1 MPELPFEIW
10 GEIHSYLTPDESK
23 KLIGVNRYFFEAGMD
38 EIYKEIRVYNVDDN
52 RILQQLQDPSIAA
65 RVKRINMVC
74 YFLPPCDKDGKPLP
88 QRSPCESECSEFL
101 KTSITA
107 LYNCK
112 NLKSLTIFLHHS
124 RAITAPF
131 RNFISNLV
139 SKTGSGLQELS
150 LTMTVQHVRFLEALL
165 TAQSWSPRV
174 NAVKFTILP
183 PYCINESKQVTNH
196 NPPTDVVEAFQRQL
210 LHLFWSTGPSLE
222 SLHIFNFDDLD
233 LSSLFSNL
241 GGFSSL
247 KEFSYEGHG
256 RAHSPYFLQTLDGL
270 LEMSPNL
277 KDFSFKALSQSLW
290 PASPPV
296 RYYEDHDW
304 PGVFVNNSFICSL
317 KIPDG
322 LSMCLPKNLSGP
334 VLDAFSSSFCVL
346 CSKSQRILMNTLQSL
361 TYIEFRHL
369 LDWITKVYENQ
380 DKGVEL
386 VTFELDPVKILS
398 AVHLNEILGK
408 IPSLT
413 NLTIG
418 FFHLSVDPSARVVSS
433 QWKLYFLATSL
444 TLAIQRPSSQS
455 RADFED
461 EIYKS
466 FRTFAYASSGL
477 KRLKLV
483 RRLKS
488 EGSDIRI
495 RLLESLRIALPK
507 VQGSF
512 EQIII

>member
-1 MPELPFEIW
+1 M
-10 GEIHSYLTPDESK
+10 
-23 KLIGVNRYFFEAGMD
+23 
-38 EIYKEIRVYNVDDN
+38 
-52 RILQQLQDPSIAA
+52 
-65 RVKRINMVC
+65 
-74 YFLPPCDKDGKPLP
+74 
-88 QRSPCESECSEFL
+88 
-101 KTSITA
+101 
-107 LYNCK
+107 
-112 NLKSLTIFLHHS
+112 
-124 RAITAPF
+124 
-131 RNFISNLV
+131 
-139 SKTGSGLQELS
+139 
-150 LTMTVQHVRFLEALL
+150 
-165 TAQSWSPRV
+165 
-174 NAVKFTILP
+174 
-183 PYCINESKQVTNH
+183 
-196 NPPTDVVEAFQRQL
+196 
-210 LHLFWSTGPSLE
+210 HLFWSTGPSLE

-256 RAHSPYFLQTLDGL
+256 RTHSPYFLQTLDGL

-322 LSMCLPKNLSGP
+322 LSMCFPQNLSGP

-346 CSKSQRILMNTLQSL
+346 CSKSQRILVNTLQSL

-433 QWKLYFLATSL
+433 QWKLYFLAASL

-512 EQIII
+512 EQITI